1 MKTIKIRP
9 AGGCDGNEVEY
20 DAESLHDFI
29 LEIDGHVIR
38 CEYRDGRLII
48 PSHHFKCID
57 VTHLSGSTYPAL
69 AIELS

>member
-20 DAESLHDFI
+20 DAESLYDFI

-38 CEYRDGRLII
+38 CGYRDGRLII